1 MNDTAVPVSAVTL
14 SKYTVSFGIS
24 FAATSVVNALIVV
37 AKETHPTTVMA
48 WMQRATGHHW
58 ATHSLISLLLF
69 FALGT
74 ALARG
79 RGLRM
84 TAASL
89 VGIILSG
96 AAAGGLIIL
105 GFYLFFD

>member
-1 MNDTAVPVSAVTL
+1 MNDTSVPSSPVAL
-14 SKYTVSFGIS
+14 SRHTVSFGIS
-24 FAATSVVNALIVV
+24 FAVTSVVNALIVV
-37 AKETHPTTVMA
+37 AKETHPTTVMV

-69 FALGT
+69 FALGM

-79 RGLRM
+79 RGLGM
-84 TAASL
+84 TAAGL
-89 VGIILSG
+89 VRIIVSG
-96 AAAGGLIIL
+96 AAAGGLIIV